1 MSPLEV
7 LQLIGYS
14 VGAGLTLWMS
24 VLLWRQRRSLEP
36 VERVLLALAVG
47 IGLWHASNLFI
58 TLHRLLVLDVA
69 RWSVALRLV
78 DTVAVASI
86 TFSYSFLLHVHLHL
100 WARARGR
107 ELTRFERV
115 RVLLSYVPTVFLA
128 VAVRQIW
135 RGEYAPMIEKLSF
148 FVLPFGVWAAY
159 VLCLIAVTDWLIG
172 RAAETARERRLMQ
185 TLAVSFVGIGTL
197 LVLAYAFGLGRGTQ
211 AGQYLQTLGNLGS
224 LLPAALIAYH
234 IYRYRYL
241 ELIIRESLVVASF
254 AAVVLVVY
262 LFVIRTL
269 SEWLTAR
276 YQLRAGVVE
285 TLLVL
290 GFALV
295 FAPLRAWLER
305 RFHKLFSREATLYR
319 DVVARIGTQ
328 AGRFSQLPELLRFVE
343 EQTERELNLRRVKFY
358 LRPVQSTPQA
368 DAKRGGGNGSGAAD
382 ADSWADELLRRAA
395 ANGEGM
401 IEREPLLK
409 SHAFESAYP
418 LRRDGDVLGLMLVDA
433 SRDALTDDARA
444 VLEVLAGQVAIAI
457 EDRRL
462 MEENLGL
469 ERKLAQGERLTAL
482 GRMAATVAHEVKNPL
497 SAIKSIAQVL
507 REDER
512 LKENYGRDL
521 DLIVGEADRLSR
533 SVSQLL
539 SFARQTPP
547 ADPPARADDLT
558 RAVCDLFRAQ
568 ALGRGI
574 AIECRAE
581 VADPLDGARV
591 TAVRDAL
598 SNLLLNALQAAREGG
613 RVFVENTRGPGSI
626 VWAVAD
632 SGAGVPEDLRGRI
645 WEPFFTTKQRGTG
658 LGLAIV
664 KKRIEDAG
672 GSVRL
677 AAQREGE
684 GARFELRLPAA
695 EGKTESRELDS

>member
-1 MSPLEV
+1 MSPLEA
-7 LQLIGYS
+7 LQLSGYS

-24 VLLWRQRRSLEP
+24 VLLWRQRRSLER
-36 VERVLLALAVG
+36 VERVLLALAVA

-69 RWSVALRLV
+69 RWSIALRLV

-100 WARARGR
+100 WARSRER
-107 ELTRFERV
+107 ELTAFERV
-115 RVLLSYVPTVFLA
+115 RVYLSYVPTVFLA
-128 VAVRQIW
+128 VAVWHVW
-135 RGEYAPMIEKLSF
+135 RGEYAPMIDKLSF

-159 VLCLIAVTDWLIG
+159 VLCLIALTDWLIA
-172 RAAETARERRLMQ
+172 RSAPEARERLLMR
-185 TLAVSFVGIGTL
+185 TLAVSFVGIGAL

-276 YQLRAGVVE
+276 YELRAGVVE

-305 RFHKLFSREATLYR
+305 RFHKLFSREAALYR

-328 AGRFSQLPELLRFVE
+328 AGRFSRVADILRFVE

-358 LRPVQSTPQA
+358 LRPASSPPPEEV
-368 DAKRGGGNGSGAAD
+368 GGANGAAAA
-382 ADSWADELLRRAA
+382 ADPLAWADELLRRAA
-395 ANGEGM
+395 AGGEGM

-409 SHAFESAYP
+409 SHDFESAYP
-418 LRRDGDVLGLMLVDA
+418 LRRDRDVLGLMLVDA
-433 SRDALTDDARA
+433 SRDALSDDARA
-444 VLEVLAGQVAIAI
+444 VLEVIAGQVAIAI

-462 MEENLGL
+462 MDENLGL
-469 ERKLAQGERLTAL
+469 ERKLAQGERLAAL

-521 DLIVGEADRLSR
+521 DLIVGETDRLNR

-539 SFARQTPP
+539 SFARQQPP
-547 ADPPARADDLT
+547 ADPPAPADELT

-568 ALGRGI
+568 ARGRHVTI
-574 AIECRAE
+574 SCRAE
-581 VADPLDGARV
+581 VADVLAGARV

-598 SNLLLNALQAAREGG
+598 SNLILNAIQATREGG
-613 RVFVENTRGPGSI
+613 RVSIENTREPGSI

-632 SGAGVPEDLRGRI
+632 GGAGVPAELSRRI

-664 KKRIEDAG
+664 KKRMEDAG

-677 AAQREGE
+677 APQREGE

-695 EGKTESRELDS
+695 GGETESRDFNP

>member
-14 VGAGLTLWMS
+14 VGATLTLWMS
-24 VLLWRQRRSLEP
+24 VLLWRQRRSLERI
-36 VERVLLALAVG
+36 ERVLLSLAVG

-100 WARARGR
+100 WARSRER
-107 ELTRFERV
+107 ELAPFERV
-115 RVLLSYVPTVFLA
+115 RVYLSYVPTVFLP
-128 VAVRQIW
+128 VAVWHVW

-159 VLCLIAVTDWLIG
+159 VLCLIALTDWLIA
-172 RAAETARERRLMQ
+172 RSADTARERRLMQ
-185 TLAVSFVGIGTL
+185 TLAVSFVGTGAL

-211 AGQYLQTLGNLGS
+211 SGQYLQTLANLGS

-269 SEWLTAR
+269 SEWLTVR

-285 TLLVL
+285 TLLIL

-295 FAPLRAWLER
+295 FAPLRAWLES

-328 AGRFSQLPELLRFVE
+328 AGRFSRLTEILRFVE

-358 LRPVQSTPQA
+358 LRPTPSA
-368 DAKRGGGNGSGAAD
+368 HAGEAGSNAGN
-382 ADSWADELLRRAA
+382 ADETVESEAWAEELLIGAES
-395 ANGEGM
+395 NGAGM

-409 SHAFESAYP
+409 THAFESAYP
-418 LRRDGDVLGLMLVDA
+418 LRRDGDLLGLMLVDA
-433 SRDALTDDARA
+433 SREALTDDARA
-444 VLEVLAGQVAIAI
+444 VLEVIAVQVAIAI

-469 ERKLAQGERLTAL
+469 ERKMAQGERLAAL

-512 LKENYGRDL
+512 LNENYGRDL
-521 DLIVGEADRLSR
+521 DLIVGETDRLNR

-539 SFARQTPP
+539 SFARQPPP
-547 ADPPARADDLT
+547 ADPPAPADELT

-568 ALGRGI
+568 ARGRHI
-574 AIECRAE
+574 NINCHAQVEDMLA
-581 VADPLDGARV
+581 GARV

-598 SNLLLNALQAAREGG
+598 SNLVLNAIQATRDGG
-613 RVFVENTRGPGSI
+613 RVWVENTREAGSL

-632 SGAGVPEDLRGRI
+632 SGPGVPLEVSPHI

-664 KKRIEDAG
+664 KKRMEDAG

-677 AAQREGE
+677 APRREGE
-684 GARFELRLPAA
+684 GARFELRLPADDG
-695 EGKTESRELDS
+695 EPESRANTL